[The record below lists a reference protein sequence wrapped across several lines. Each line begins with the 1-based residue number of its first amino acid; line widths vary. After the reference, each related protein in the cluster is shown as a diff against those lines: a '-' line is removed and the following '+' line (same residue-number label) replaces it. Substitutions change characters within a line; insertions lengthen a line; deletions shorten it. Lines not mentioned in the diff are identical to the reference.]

1 MWRLRRVPGLEAAL
15 FAARCTEIERGERIL
30 ERMKDPLMQELCEGE
45 RATIKLGRAL
55 INDAS
60 KDVLGKLCRHEAT
73 LMSAISKT
81 LQLLILVQS
90 RKGGPTVDG
99 MAVSSRDVAPR

>member
-45 RATIKLGRAL
+45 RATIKLG
-55 INDAS
+55 
-60 KDVLGKLCRHEAT
+60 
-73 LMSAISKT
+73 
-81 LQLLILVQS
+81 
-90 RKGGPTVDG
+90 
-99 MAVSSRDVAPR
+99 